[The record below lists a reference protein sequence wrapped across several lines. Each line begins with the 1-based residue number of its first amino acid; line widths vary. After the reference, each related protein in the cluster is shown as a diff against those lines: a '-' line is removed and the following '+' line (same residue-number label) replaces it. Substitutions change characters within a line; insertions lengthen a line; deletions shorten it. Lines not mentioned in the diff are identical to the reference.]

1 VAAVGPWAVGLLV
14 GCGVIY
20 SLGALVYAL
29 RRPDPFPKIFG
40 YHEVF
45 HAIVIIASACLF
57 AHVALVLRSV

>member
-1 VAAVGPWAVGLLV
+1 MLIA
-14 GCGVIY
+14 CGVVY

-45 HAIVIIASACLF
+45 HAIVIIASGCLF
-57 AHVALVLRSV
+57 AHVVLVMRAVQP